1 MTYSTKLYTTQKQHY
16 VMFCLYFCHLPW
28 LYRLSSH
35 HNAIKLG
42 GKHSFTSSSQVQK
55 NNLNANFT
63 STKSSCFTIY
73 EVEILL
79 CCPGL
84 SCIPGS
90 KWSFC
95 LNLLSSWDYRY
106 ALSCLAKFICWWY
119 LNVGQIPLIHTFPY
133 SIAQEKVSCS
143 QTRNR
148 K

>member
-95 LNLLSSWDYRY
+95 LNLLSSWDYRHTL
-106 ALSCLAKFICWWY
+106 LSYILRYTSTLDLWGQTYGRWGN
-119 LNVGQIPLIHTFPY
+119 LNED
-133 SIAQEKVSCS
+133 S
-143 QTRNR
+143 
-148 K
+148 